1 MTQNNS
7 ILKYLKHQ
15 PISVILIIVICVI
28 CMIPVPESQISNI
41 RFFDKWTHL
50 TMYAILVAVIMSESG
65 YRNNVINKKRLLV
78 GGLLA
83 PIIMGGIVELAQA
96 YLTCGMRSGDWL
108 DFLANSV
115 GALLGSIIGIPLARV
130 LATRNKDD

>member
-50 TMYAILVAVIMSESG
+50 TMYAILVAVIMSEYG
-65 YRNNVINKKRLLV
+65 YRNNQQEATSRWWTV
-78 GGLLA
+78 GTHHNGWH
-83 PIIMGGIVELAQA
+83 
-96 YLTCGMRSGDWL
+96 C
-108 DFLANSV
+108 
-115 GALLGSIIGIPLARV
+115 
-130 LATRNKDD
+130 

>member
-50 TMYAILVAVIMSESG
+50 TMYAILVAVIMSEYEAASRWWTVG
-65 YRNNVINKKRLLV
+65 THRN
-78 GGLLA
+78 GWH
-83 PIIMGGIVELAQA
+83 
-96 YLTCGMRSGDWL
+96 C
-108 DFLANSV
+108 
-115 GALLGSIIGIPLARV
+115 
-130 LATRNKDD
+130 